1 MKKLSFLFA
10 AVIAA
15 VIVSCGKGVGAGSP
29 KADLK
34 NDIDTLS
41 YAIGMAQTQGL
52 KEYLERM
59 GVDSAN
65 MDQFIKGLNDGANAG
80 DDKKKTAYFMGIQ
93 IGQQISQQMMKGINY
108 ELFGEDSTQTISLK
122 NFMAGFISGTL
133 GEGGLMT
140 VDSAQTVARQK
151 QMEIKKAQ
159 IEKQYGPWKKQNE
172 EYMAKIAKKE
182 GLSKLENGV
191 YYEVITEGKGAIPAD
206 TSRVKVNY
214 EGRLIN
220 DTIFDS
226 SYKRNEPTTFRC
238 NQVIPGWTNA
248 LTHMPVGSKW
258 KVYIP
263 QDQAYGER
271 EAGQIK
277 PYSALVFTIEL
288 LSIEKENTVYCAS
301 LAQHNTNI

>member
-10 AVIAA
+10 AVVAA
-15 VIVSCGKGVGAGSP
+15 VIVSCGNGTP

-52 KEYLERM
+52 KEYLSRM
-59 GVDSAN
+59 GVDSTY
-65 MDQFIKGLNDGANAG
+65 MDQFIKGLNEGANAG
-80 DDKKKTAYFMGIQ
+80 EDKKKTAYFMGIQ

-108 ELFGEDSTQTISLK
+108 EIFGEDSTQTISLK
-122 NFMAGFISGTL
+122 NFMAGFVSGTL
-133 GEGGLMT
+133 GEEDLMT
-140 VDSAQTVARQK
+140 VDTAQIVARTK
-151 QMEIKKAQ
+151 QQEIKKAQ
-159 IEKQYGPWKKQNE
+159 MEKLYGPWKQENE
-172 EYMAKIAKKE
+172 EYMAKIAKQE
-182 GLSKLENGV
+182 GLSKLDNGV
-191 YYEVITEGKGAIPAD
+191 YYEVIEEGKGEIPAD

-263 QDQAYGER
+263 QDQAYGDR

-277 PYSALVFTIEL
+277 PFSTLVFTIEL
-288 LSIEKENTVYCAS
+288 LGIEK
-301 LAQHNTNI
+301 